1 MKPFLSAASLK
12 LIVFFIGMLNVING
26 QPLVPAMFI
35 FGDSVVD
42 VGNNNHLLT
51 VVKANFPP
59 YGRDFI
65 THSPTGRFC
74 NGKLAADF
82 TGKKTDIN
90 ICQHTVCLY
99 LIFDSNKCFLPTKNM
114 HAHRKNSFCKPNFS
128 RSELSNLS
136 NGHFV
141 AVAAENIGFTSYPP
155 AYLSKKAKGNNL
167 LIGANFAS
175 ASSGYYDATAELYVS
190 CTIYFIYSWSVQ

>member
-1 MKPFLSAASLK
+1 MGSLWCLQCSYSGTRWWTSATTTTFSPSLR
-12 LIVFFIGMLNVING
+12 
-26 QPLVPAMFI
+26 PT
-35 FGDSVVD
+35 S
-42 VGNNNHLLT
+42 HLMAVT
-51 VVKANFPP
+51 S
-59 YGRDFI
+59 
-65 THSPTGRFC
+65 SPTAQ
-74 NGKLAADF
+74 LVDSATASWLLISLV
-82 TGKKTDIN
+82 KKTDVN

-99 LIFDSNKCFLPTKNM
+99 LIFDRNKCFLPTKNM